1 MSSFHKGTSSVHLY
15 FSTLM
20 YILVVQ
26 NVSLVKIKLLGGE
39 ATVPGEKK
47 KKITKYYEKD
57 MGITWKRKKNGFKGV
72 LEGKRYQ
79 KGPGYE
85 CAPAVE
91 MVLVKLPSLLHCL

>member
-47 KKITKYYEKD
+47 KKLQSIMKK
-57 MGITWKRKKNGFKGV
+57 TW
-72 LEGKRYQ
+72 
-79 KGPGYE
+79 
-85 CAPAVE
+85 A
-91 MVLVKLPSLLHCL
+91 

>member
-57 MGITWKRKKNGFKGV
+57 MGITWKRKKKWFQRSSGGKEVPKGTR
-72 LEGKRYQ
+72 L
-79 KGPGYE
+79 
-85 CAPAVE
+85 
-91 MVLVKLPSLLHCL
+91 